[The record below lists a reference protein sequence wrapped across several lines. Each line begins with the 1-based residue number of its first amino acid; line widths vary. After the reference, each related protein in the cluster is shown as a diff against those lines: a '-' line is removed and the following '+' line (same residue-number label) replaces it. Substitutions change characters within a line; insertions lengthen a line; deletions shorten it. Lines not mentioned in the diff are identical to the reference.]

1 MKDILT
7 ISERAAERI
16 NHLMS
21 LRPSGAEPAVGIKIG
36 VRNAGCSGM
45 SYTMDYA
52 EEAPPGAEVIT
63 QRGVTVVVDP
73 AAVMFLIGTE
83 LDFSEDKLSA
93 TFVFNNPNVTST
105 CGCGESFAVG

>member
-1 MKDILT
+1 MKDILS
-7 ISERAAERI
+7 ISERAAARI
-16 NHLMS
+16 RHLMA
-21 LRPSGAEPAVGIKIG
+21 LRPEDAEPAVGIRIG

-52 EEAPPGAEVIT
+52 EEVTPGAEAIT

>member
-7 ISERAAERI
+7 VTERAADRVR
-16 NHLMS
+16 HLLA
-21 LRPSGAEPAVGIKIG
+21 LRAPDAPPTVGIRIG

-52 EEAPPGAEVIT
+52 EEAASGDEVVT
-63 QRGVTVVVDP
+63 QHGVTVVVEP
-73 AAVMFLIGTE
+73 AAVMFLVGTE
-83 LDFSEDKLSA
+83 LDFNEDKLSA

>member
-7 ISERAAERI
+7 VTERAAERVR
-16 NHLMS
+16 HVMS
-21 LRPSGAEPAVGIKIG
+21 LREPEAPAAIGIKIG
-36 VRNAGCSGM
+36 IKNAGCSGM

-52 EEAPPGAEVIT
+52 EEAGPGDEVIT
-63 QRGVTVVVDP
+63 QRGVTVVVEP

>member
-7 ISERAAERI
+7 VTERAADRVR
-16 NHLMS
+16 HLLA
-21 LRPSGAEPAVGIKIG
+21 LRAPDAPPAVGIRIG

-52 EEAPPGAEVIT
+52 EAAASGDEVIT
-63 QRGVTVVVDP
+63 QHGVTVVVEP
-73 AAVMFLIGTE
+73 AAVMFLVGTE
-83 LDFSEDKLSA
+83 LDFNEDKLSA

>member
-1 MKDILT
+1 
-7 ISERAAERI
+7 
-16 NHLMS
+16 
-21 LRPSGAEPAVGIKIG
+21 
-36 VRNAGCSGM
+36 M

-52 EEAPPGAEVIT
+52 EEVSPGAEVIS

-83 LDFSEDKLSA
+83 LDFSEEKLSA

-105 CGCGESFAVG
+105 CGCGESFGVG

>member
-21 LRPSGAEPAVGIKIG
+21 LRPPDAEPALGIKIG

-52 EEAPPGAEVIT
+52 EEASPGAEVIT

>member
-16 NHLMS
+16 RHLMS
-21 LRPSGAEPAVGIKIG
+21 LRPEDAAPAIGIRIG

-52 EEAPPGAEVIT
+52 EDVGPGAEAIT

-83 LDFSEDKLSA
+83 LDFSEDRLSA

-105 CGCGESFAVG
+105 CGCGESFTVS

>member
-7 ISERAAERI
+7 ITERAAERI
-16 NHLMS
+16 RHLMA
-21 LRPSGAEPAVGIKIG
+21 LRPEDAAPAHGIRIG

-52 EEAPPGAEVIT
+52 EEVPPGAEVIS
-63 QRGVTVVVDP
+63 QQGVTVVVDP

-83 LDFSEDKLSA
+83 LDFSEERLSA

-105 CGCGESFAVG
+105 CGCGESFAVN

>member
-21 LRPSGAEPAVGIKIG
+21 LRPPDAEPALGIKIG

-52 EEAPPGAEVIT
+52 EEVPPAAEVIT

-93 TFVFNNPNVTST
+93 TFVFNNPNVTSM
-105 CGCGESFAVG
+105 CGCGESFAVN

>member
-1 MKDILT
+1 
-7 ISERAAERI
+7 
-16 NHLMS
+16 
-21 LRPSGAEPAVGIKIG
+21 
-36 VRNAGCSGM
+36 M

-52 EEAPPGAEVIT
+52 EEVTPGAEAIT

>member
-7 ISERAAERI
+7 ITERAAERI
-16 NHLMS
+16 EHLMG
-21 LRPSGAEPAVGIKIG
+21 LRPDDAAPALGIRIG

-52 EEAPPGAEVIT
+52 EETPPGAEVIT

-105 CGCGESFAVG
+105 CGCGESFAVN

>member
-1 MKDILT
+1 MKEILT
-7 ISERAAERI
+7 ITERAAQRI
-16 NHLMS
+16 EHLMS
-21 LRPSGAEPAVGIKIG
+21 LRPDEGEPPLGIRIG
-36 VRNAGCSGM
+36 IRNAGCSGM

-52 EEAPPGAEVIT
+52 EESPPGAEVIT

-105 CGCGESFAVG
+105 CGCGESFNVG

>member
-7 ISERAAERI
+7 ISERAAARI
-16 NHLMS
+16 DHLMS
-21 LRPSGAEPAVGIKIG
+21 LRPEDAAPALGIRIG

-93 TFVFNNPNVTST
+93 TFVFNNPNVTRT
-105 CGCGESFAVG
+105 CGCGESFAVN

>member
-7 ISERAAERI
+7 ISERAAGRI

-21 LRPSGAEPAVGIKIG
+21 LRPSDAEPTVGIKIG

-52 EEAPPGAEVIT
+52 EEVSAGAEVIT

>member
-7 ISERAAERI
+7 ITERAAERI
-16 NHLMS
+16 RHLME
-21 LRPSGAEPAVGIKIG
+21 LRPEDESPAVGIRIG

-52 EEAPPGAEVIT
+52 EEVAPGAEVIS
-63 QRGVTVVVDP
+63 QQGVTVVVDP

-105 CGCGESFAVG
+105 CGCGESFAVS